1 MNMGSLRTSVKRER
15 GLKGTK
21 KIRRREPAK
30 SCVEICE
37 YSLKCQT
44 KRKNKIWQVLS
55 RTKNLYL
62 ADFLDDLE
70 VSIRELSVDGK
81 CCSYYS
87 TRVGLCN

>member
-1 MNMGSLRTSVKRER
+1 MAGVIEDEESL
-15 GLKGTK
+15 
-21 KIRRREPAK
+21 P
-30 SCVEICE
+30 
-37 YSLKCQT
+37 
-44 KRKNKIWQVLS
+44 
-55 RTKNLYL
+55 YL